1 MTTAHNEVPSRVGAC
16 IADRYQLLRV
26 IGRGGT
32 ATVYEAEHV
41 VTQRRVAVKTID
53 ASIALSVPTIAIRFL
68 REARAAAQIRHPG
81 LVDVLDAGQEED
93 GSLYLVLELLDG
105 EDLGQALR
113 NGHIDPLDVT
123 DVVIEVLDA
132 LQAMHAEGFVH
143 RDVKPANIFL
153 ARGLDGQRHVKLLD
167 LGIAKQI
174 AGDAV
179 QEITAHGV
187 LLGTLHFMSPEQALG
202 SVIDARTDVWGVGA
216 TLFFAWAGRPPF
228 TGKEPGALLRAVMDE
243 PPPSV
248 SALAPTIPEALAAVI
263 DRTLER
269 SSTRRHPSAEALRR
283 TLQIARTARPRY
295 ETLEL
300 KDTRRLEAAPQ
311 PRRWARVVL
320 PALALGA
327 LAGWALMPAPG
338 STPLGTEAPHG
349 APAIAAPASA
359 ASEGP
364 AHDEDG
370 PAPANTIRT
379 PANDGPP
386 PANDGLPP
394 ANDGTAHA
402 KSSRA
407 QASVARPPES
417 PPTSKPLTA
426 TKPSSRGA
434 PPRSRPVPLVRPRP
448 TRTKPRPKPT
458 EASSPTTPPRSRP
471 DDPMRVYE

>member
-167 LGIAKQI
+167 LGVARILTPT
-174 AGDAV
+174 GR
-179 QEITAHGV
+179 
-187 LLGTLHFMSPEQALG
+187 
-202 SVIDARTDVWGVGA
+202 DARTMRRFSRRP
-216 TLFFAWAGRPPF
+216 TL
-228 TGKEPGALLRAVMDE
+228 
-243 PPPSV
+243 
-248 SALAPTIPEALAAVI
+248 
-263 DRTLER
+263 
-269 SSTRRHPSAEALRR
+269 
-283 TLQIARTARPRY
+283 
-295 ETLEL
+295 
-300 KDTRRLEAAPQ
+300 
-311 PRRWARVVL
+311 PRR
-320 PALALGA
+320 
-327 LAGWALMPAPG
+327 
-338 STPLGTEAPHG
+338 
-349 APAIAAPASA
+349 
-359 ASEGP
+359 
-364 AHDEDG
+364 
-370 PAPANTIRT
+370 
-379 PANDGPP
+379 
-386 PANDGLPP
+386 
-394 ANDGTAHA
+394 
-402 KSSRA
+402 
-407 QASVARPPES
+407 RP
-417 PPTSKPLTA
+417 
-426 TKPSSRGA
+426 
-434 PPRSRPVPLVRPRP
+434 
-448 TRTKPRPKPT
+448 
-458 EASSPTTPPRSRP
+458 
-471 DDPMRVYE
+471 